1 MNNQNQELKKAGL
14 KATLPRI
21 KIMEVL
27 ASTAIQEEAHFSAE
41 DIYKELLANGEN
53 IGLASVYRV
62 LTQFE
67 SAGMV
72 KKHHFEGSHAVYEVI
87 EEHHEHMVDVETGKV
102 LEFQDQ
108 ELTEGYKGTV
118 ALQAKDGRV
127 WPPLAGS
134 LPLPRLLG
142 APLAA
147 ALQPVL
153 RRRVAH
159 AFAHGPPTRPCGSG
173 RGLHMRLAH
182 AVAHAVAHAG
192 WRVA

>member
-1 MNNQNQELKKAGL
+1 MNDQNRELKKAGL

-27 ASTAIQEEAHFSAE
+27 ESTAIQEEAHFSAE
-41 DIYKELLANGEN
+41 DIYKELLNKGEN

-67 SAGMV
+67 AAGMV

-108 ELTEGYKGTV
+108 ELIDRLNKIAGDAGYQLV
-118 ALQAKDGRV
+118 DHNL
-127 WPPLAGS
+127 
-134 LPLPRLLG
+134 
-142 APLAA
+142 
-147 ALQPVL
+147 VL
-153 RRRVAH
+153 HVKK
-159 AFAHGPPTRPCGSG
+159 
-173 RGLHMRLAH
+173 LEK
-182 AVAHAVAHAG
+182 
-192 WRVA
+192 